1 MYKLRVRLLALLVGL
16 IMVLPAL
23 AQIAETPKIRLK
35 QVSQV
40 QSTGDV
46 RSTIDLTFSTRLYT
60 QLRSEVNNTS
70 LLLRE
75 LGITGHVAEMKD
87 LRAEYDDARHA
98 IKVSGIIL
106 GGMKNRGKEWFGEI
120 MEADKYE
127 TVHVDGN
134 SIILM
139 GLNQMD
145 NGTIIVG
152 TWRVEFPAGTR
163 NIRFDPGR
171 GGCSARCRPRRLT
184 RAGPL
189 KWTCSFRFGRS

>member
-75 LGITGHVAEMKD
+75 FGHY
-87 LRAEYDDARHA
+87 R
-98 IKVSGIIL
+98 
-106 GGMKNRGKEWFGEI
+106 
-120 MEADKYE
+120 
-127 TVHVDGN
+127 T
-134 SIILM
+134 
-139 GLNQMD
+139 
-145 NGTIIVG
+145 
-152 TWRVEFPAGTR
+152 
-163 NIRFDPGR
+163 
-171 GGCSARCRPRRLT
+171 RCRDEGLE
-184 RAGPL
+184 G
-189 KWTCSFRFGRS
+189 